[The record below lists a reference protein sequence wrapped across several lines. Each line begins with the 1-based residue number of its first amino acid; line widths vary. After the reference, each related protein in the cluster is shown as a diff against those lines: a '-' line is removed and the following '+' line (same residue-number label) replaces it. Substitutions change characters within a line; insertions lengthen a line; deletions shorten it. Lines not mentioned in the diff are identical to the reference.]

1 MNVVEIGKSI
11 YKNEDLFP
19 PNYFQT
25 NDNIGTKFSD
35 FEIIK
40 LLGKGAF
47 GKVYKVKSKINF
59 QIYAM
64 KIFDKHLD
72 TIRENLKKNY
82 CIPIL

>member
-25 NDNIGTKFSD
+25 NDNIGTKSSE

-40 LLGKGAF
+40 LLGKGAY
-47 GKVYKVKSKINF
+47 GKVYKVKSLINF

-72 TIRENLKKNY
+72 IIRENLKKN
-82 CIPIL
+82 